1 MQHNSLLFSQHQ
13 IFAGKQY
20 DFVQKNTMFFFH
32 FTRFK
37 CSAVTF
43 FRCGRQMHVK
53 LLHVS
58 VYQEYQNR
66 FIFDLVV
73 QNNKKWGVSVLS

>member
-1 MQHNSLLFSQHQ
+1 
-13 IFAGKQY
+13 
-20 DFVQKNTMFFFH
+20 
-32 FTRFK
+32 
-37 CSAVTF
+37 
-43 FRCGRQMHVK
+43 MHVK